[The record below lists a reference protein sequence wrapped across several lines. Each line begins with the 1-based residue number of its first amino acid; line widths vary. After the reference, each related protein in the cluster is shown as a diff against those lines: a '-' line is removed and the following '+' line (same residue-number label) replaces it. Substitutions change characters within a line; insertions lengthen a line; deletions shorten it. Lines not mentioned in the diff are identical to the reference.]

1 MATAEI
7 AVAIPAVV
15 LLLGGLIAV
24 LAAVAAQLRCVDA
37 AREGARA
44 AARGDPASA
53 VIAIAQQAA
62 PDGAAVSVA
71 TNGET
76 VTVTVQAPTRP
87 IGGLVGTYTVTASAT
102 GRMEPAVDEAETVPA
117 PKGAGAVAGPAP

>member
-24 LAAVAAQLRCVDA
+24 VAAVAAQLRCVDA

-53 VIAIAQQAA
+53 VVAIAQQAA
-62 PDGAAVSVA
+62 PDGAAVSVSI
-71 TNGET
+71 NGDT
-76 VTVTVQAPTRP
+76 VTVTVRAPTRP

-102 GRMEPAVDEAETVPA
+102 GRMEPTSDEAGTVPA

>member
-24 LAAVAAQLRCVDA
+24 IAAVAAQLRCVDA

-53 VIAIAQQAA
+53 VVAIAQQAA
-62 PDGAAVSVA
+62 PDGAAVSVKSD
-71 TNGET
+71 GDT

-87 IGGLVGTYTVTASAT
+87 IGGLVGTYIVTASAT
-102 GRMEPAVDEAETVPA
+102 GRTEPTNEDAGIVPA
-117 PKGAGAVAGPAP
+117 PKDSGAVTGPAP